1 MLMLIKRG
9 VVRVPPRG
17 DVRSFTYFGGSF
29 LRGDGKLIQQ
39 GVESFGVNEPSLS
52 SLVFGRPGR
61 EGAAQQSK
69 PQDLCAAIKDV
80 AVCKVVR
87 PERLGMVMKCSNCR
101 GDEPTH
107 GRLPG
112 YRNGRMIPQDR
123 PSDGCPSGHMR
134 ERYCGSARARLHA
147 YPLVKVATGL
157 PTRDVRTERPSVTAR
172 LDRHQTG
179 PGVATYYV
187 VHVMPRVTSHQPP
200 GRISRPRGL
209 TYFNRVFPESG

>member
-39 GVESFGVNEPSLS
+39 GVQSFGVNEPSLS

-69 PQDLCAAIKDV
+69 PQDLCAAIEDV

-123 PSDGCPSGHMR
+123 PSERLAFGSYAREVLRQCKGALARVSTRHSGNRPADARCPNRTAVGDG
-134 ERYCGSARARLHA
+134 E
-147 YPLVKVATGL
+147 T
-157 PTRDVRTERPSVTAR
+157 
-172 LDRHQTG
+172 
-179 PGVATYYV
+179 
-187 VHVMPRVTSHQPP
+187 
-200 GRISRPRGL
+200 
-209 TYFNRVFPESG
+209 